1 MCDGQAEMFK
11 VFGVG
16 ARIRIIELLKVRGPL
31 GAKEL
36 AGLLGMTVPAVS
48 QHLKILRQA
57 GLVRSKRMGYFIPYE
72 VDPVALDQC
81 REVISK
87 VCTCGCTD
95 SCSVEDSGAVPSDRS
110 EDELERLKK
119 YENDLKEE
127 LERVRDRIGEAER
140 R

>member
-16 ARIRIIELLKVRGPL
+16 ARIRIIELLKERGPL

-36 AGLLGMTVPAVS
+36 AGLLGMTLPAVS
-48 QHLKILRQA
+48 QHLKVLRQA
-57 GLVRSKRMGYFIPYE
+57 GLVRNKRMGYFIPYE

-81 REVISK
+81 RQVISK

-95 SCSVEDSGAVPSDRS
+95 SCRVQDSSAVPSARAA
-110 EDELERLKK
+110 DELERLKK
-119 YENDLKEE
+119 YEHDLQEE
-127 LERVRDRIGEAER
+127 LEKIRARIGEVEKG
-140 R
+140 